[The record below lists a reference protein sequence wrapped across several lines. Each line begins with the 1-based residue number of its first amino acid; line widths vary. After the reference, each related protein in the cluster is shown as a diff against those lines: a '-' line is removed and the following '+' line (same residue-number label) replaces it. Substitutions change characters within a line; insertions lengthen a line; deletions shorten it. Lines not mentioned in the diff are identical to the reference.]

1 MARNFASACAVASVV
16 AATLALG
23 APPAVAA
30 PRGSYLRSCSN
41 VTQSGPIL
49 RARCEVSP
57 GIYSPPSQLDVSR
70 CSGNDIANIRGQL
83 RCSGSTPLGS
93 YFNSCRDH
101 RVLDGVLS
109 STCTGRHGSRG
120 RTRITIASC
129 RGGDIANID
138 GRLTCVR

>member
-1 MARNFASACAVASVV
+1 MTRNFASASAVTGLV
-16 AATLALG
+16 AATLAFG
-23 APPAVAA
+23 ATAALAV

-57 GIYSPPSQLDVSR
+57 GIYNPPSQLDVSR

-83 RCSGSTPLGS
+83 RCAGSIPGGS
-93 YFNSCRDH
+93 YFSGCRDH

-109 STCTGRHGSRG
+109 STCTGRHGSRH
-120 RTRITIASC
+120 RTRIAIASC